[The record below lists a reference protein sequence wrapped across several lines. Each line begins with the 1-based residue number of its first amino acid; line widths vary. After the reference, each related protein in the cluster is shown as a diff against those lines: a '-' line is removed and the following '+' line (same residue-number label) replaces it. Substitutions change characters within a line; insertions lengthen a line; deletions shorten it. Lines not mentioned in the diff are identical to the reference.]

1 MLNIEKIDFN
11 KKWIEIYRNDGTM
24 ISIYKKDFENY
35 YTIDMYIL
43 KSKYIKTL
51 YHHTTK
57 DLKQLKEMI
66 DFISNDIEKILIKN
80 IEVF

>member
-11 KKWIEIYRNDGTM
+11 KKYIDIYRNDGTLLG
-24 ISIYKKDFENY
+24 IYKKEFENY
-35 YTIDMYIL
+35 YTIDMYRL

-51 YHHTTK
+51 YHHASK
-57 DLKQLKEMI
+57 DLSELKEMI

-80 IEVF
+80 IEVL

>member
-11 KKWIEIYRNDGTM
+11 KKYIDIYRNDGKM

-57 DLKQLKEMI
+57 NLKELKEMS
-66 DFISNDIEKILIKN
+66 DFISKDIERLYIKN
-80 IEVF
+80 IEV

>member
-1 MLNIEKIDFN
+1 MINFEKIDFN

-35 YTIDMYIL
+35 YTINMYIV
-43 KSKYIKTL
+43 KVINTL

-57 DLKQLKEMI
+57 DLNELKEMI